1 MGTPLALIVG
11 LGNPGSR
18 YRNTRHNAGYWFVD
32 ALAQQEGTSF
42 KAQGRLHGALCEF
55 RLADQR
61 LRLLKPD
68 SFMNNSGQAVAAV
81 AHFYRYPPEQIL
93 VVHDDIDLPPGALRL
108 KQGGGHGGHN
118 GLRDIIDRLGSRDF
132 QRLRIGVGHPGHRDE
147 VVSYVLRATPA
158 DEQALI
164 DEALAEALSC
174 APRFLAG
181 ESAAAMNILHS
192 R

>member
-1 MGTPLALIVG
+1 MVG

-18 YRNTRHNAGYWFVD
+18 YSKTRHNAGYWFVD
-32 ALAQQEGTSF
+32 ALAHQEGANF

-55 RLADQR
+55 EQAGQR
-61 LRLLKPD
+61 LRLLKSD
-68 SFMNNSGQAVAAV
+68 SFMNNSGRAVAAV
-81 AHFYRYPPEQIL
+81 ARFYRYTPEQIL
-93 VVHDDIDLPPGALRL
+93 VVHDDIDLEPGAVRL

-118 GLRDIIDRLGSRDF
+118 GLRDIIACLGSRDF

-147 VVSYVLRATPA
+147 VVSYVLRSTPA
-158 DEQALI
+158 DEQTLI
-164 DEALAEALSC
+164 DEALTDALSC